1 MNKKRKIFFK
11 IKNKIIKLNKITK
24 KYILRNLKTKEN
36 IFRKNDKKIFEM
48 KTKNIEIVFNDS
60 LAMGIL

>member
-1 MNKKRKIFFK
+1 
-11 IKNKIIKLNKITK
+11 
-24 KYILRNLKTKEN
+24 LKTKEN

-60 LAMGIL
+60 LKMIKIV